1 MRTKLG
7 SEGWGGGPA
16 WKRQVLQM
24 SGLSLKEGACRVAR
38 VQSGFF
44 SCKPHTLA
52 PGRPH
57 LPLSL
62 WGHRACLILGCFS
75 SALDFH
81 LRLVVRTLIKVQ
93 ASQERAGLSALRMEC
108 LWICT
113 DMVCVS

>member
-1 MRTKLG
+1 M
-7 SEGWGGGPA
+7 
-16 WKRQVLQM
+16 
-24 SGLSLKEGACRVAR
+24 AR